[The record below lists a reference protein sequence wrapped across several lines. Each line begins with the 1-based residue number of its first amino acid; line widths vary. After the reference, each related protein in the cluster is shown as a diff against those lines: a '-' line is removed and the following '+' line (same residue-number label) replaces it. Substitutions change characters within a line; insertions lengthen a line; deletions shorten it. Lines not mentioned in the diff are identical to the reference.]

1 MRGQPARWK
10 QGDATAPNRVRFLE
24 SRQYARD
31 LNLEILPGKNNY
43 FFNWSLLGSKIW
55 CLKYQFK
62 MESMEKGVVHKET
75 AAKPDQGKYT
85 LIRSNSDEYLVEP
98 YLYGGLYD
106 EPLPCFGCGVGWFTF
121 LLGFVF
127 PPLWYY
133 AAFLYLR
140 KYSRKNPRERPG
152 LGASAI
158 AALVC
163 TVAAVILTLSLVL

>member
-1 MRGQPARWK
+1 
-10 QGDATAPNRVRFLE
+10 
-24 SRQYARD
+24 
-31 LNLEILPGKNNY
+31 
-43 FFNWSLLGSKIW
+43 
-55 CLKYQFK
+55 

-75 AAKPDQGKYT
+75 AVKPDEGKYT
-85 LIRSNSDEYLVEP
+85 LIRSNSDEYLIEP

-106 EPLPCFGCGVGWFTF
+106 EPLPCFGCGIGWFTF
-121 LLGFVF
+121 LLGFLF

-163 TVAAVILTLSLVL
+163 TVASLIITLALVL